1 MQSKQICNKFFTVR
15 NKLMAFSNRCLEK
28 MAPKGSWWVKW
39 FLASL
44 GSRPTADCAILMFE
58 VFTPFPWGVIILPS
72 PPMSG
77 WAMWLAPADE
87 KGVGMTW
94 GLMRGTVKT
103 PLGRH
108 QVSSL
113 PGPLRRAVPEIRLL
127 LQPGPC
133 SEGVGWA
140 GLPTGN
146 AQRSRSEE
154 NSPTP
159 LCCDKPLSGVH
170 ATLPSPRLRWLTGT
184 CTGVRYVKA
193 QTLFWEETTIQSPS
207 VSSQLLCEVLC
218 QLGILSLKE
227 NLQLKVRL
235 SESTGEKS
243 KTNFHSSQIYQTL
256 DSFAEDGTDRL

>member
-1 MQSKQICNKFFTVR
+1 
-15 NKLMAFSNRCLEK
+15 

-133 SEGVGWA
+133 SEGVGRA
-140 GLPTGN
+140 GLPHRERA
-146 AQRSRSEE
+146 AQQERREQSY
-154 NSPTP
+154 TP
-159 LCCDKPLSGVH
+159 LPWQ
-170 ATLPSPRLRWLTGT
+170 ATEWGACYLALAQAQVADRHVYRGALCKGPNLVLRGDYYPEPK
-184 CTGVRYVKA
+184 C
-193 QTLFWEETTIQSPS
+193 
-207 VSSQLLCEVLC
+207 
-218 QLGILSLKE
+218 
-227 NLQLKVRL
+227 
-235 SESTGEKS
+235 
-243 KTNFHSSQIYQTL
+243 
-256 DSFAEDGTDRL
+256 